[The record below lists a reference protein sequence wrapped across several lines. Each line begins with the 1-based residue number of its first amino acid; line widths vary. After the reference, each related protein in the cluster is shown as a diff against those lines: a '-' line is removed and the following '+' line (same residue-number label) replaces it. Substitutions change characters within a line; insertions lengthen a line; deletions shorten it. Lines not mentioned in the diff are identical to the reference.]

1 MTGYRRTAR
10 QTGYRH
16 GRATVYAW
24 WILIFGVASALT
36 VYLTQM
42 PGRSFAGKLPPL
54 TETQTLLRDAL
65 ADHVTALAGHIGER
79 NIWRYDALRE
89 SADYISDR
97 FRQAG
102 YRPEVQSYQVDGK
115 TVDNIE
121 VERSGATRPDRIIVV
136 GAHYDTVPGSPG
148 ANDNGSGVAALLE
161 LARLFHDRPVAKTV
175 RFVAFVNEEMP
186 FFNTGNMGS
195 QIYARRSKQRGER
208 IEAMLSLET
217 IGYYTDA
224 PESQLYP
231 FPFSYFYPGTG
242 NFVGF
247 VGNLGSSSLVRRAVR
262 TFRSAAA
269 FPSEAVAAPGW
280 ITGIGWSD
288 HISFWQSDFPAIMIT
303 DTALFRYAH
312 YHSRHD
318 TPDKLDYGRLARVVE
333 GMASVIGALAE
344 DGKRP

>member
-1 MTGYRRTAR
+1 M
-10 QTGYRH
+10 
-16 GRATVYAW
+16 RAL
-24 WILIFGVASALT
+24 WILILGALVALT
-36 VYLTQM
+36 LYLTHM
-42 PGRSFAGKLPPL
+42 PGKSFAGKLPPL
-54 TETQTLLRDAL
+54 TATQALLRDAL
-65 ADHVTALAGHIGER
+65 EDHVTALAGHIGER
-79 NIWRYDALRE
+79 NIWRYAALRD
-89 SADYISDR
+89 SADYIKDR
-97 FRQAG
+97 FREAG
-102 YRPEVQSYQVDGK
+102 YRPQVQSYQVDGK
-115 TVDNIE
+115 AVGNIE
-121 VERSGATRPDRIIVV
+121 VERRGAKPSAPIIVV

-161 LARLFHDRPVAKTV
+161 LARLFRERPVAKTL

-208 IEAMLSLET
+208 VEAMLSLET

-224 PESQLYP
+224 PESQFYP
-231 FPFSYFYPGTG
+231 FPFSYFYPSTG

-262 TFRSAAA
+262 TFRTTTA

-288 HISFWQSDFPAIMIT
+288 HISFWQSGFPAIMIT

-333 GMASVIGALAE
+333 GMASVVGALAG
-344 DGKRP
+344 DGKPQ